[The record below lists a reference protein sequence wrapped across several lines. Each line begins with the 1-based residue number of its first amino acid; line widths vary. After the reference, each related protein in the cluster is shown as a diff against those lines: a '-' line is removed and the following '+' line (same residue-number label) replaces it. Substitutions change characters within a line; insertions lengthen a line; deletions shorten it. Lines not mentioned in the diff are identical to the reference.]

1 MISEFEGYRIGFRI
15 GKSKKEVVKDESNIQ
30 IEICLL
36 GCVRIMSKDV
46 DNQNPSDFLNE

>member
-15 GKSKKEVVKDESNIQ
+15 GKSKKDESNIQ